1 MANEDFQQKKNSIN
15 RIFFQPKRVP
25 SKEEGQRGGG
35 RERERGGGRTK
46 EMEEYPMGKR
56 RQ

>member
-25 SKEEGQRGGG
+25 SEEEGKRGGG